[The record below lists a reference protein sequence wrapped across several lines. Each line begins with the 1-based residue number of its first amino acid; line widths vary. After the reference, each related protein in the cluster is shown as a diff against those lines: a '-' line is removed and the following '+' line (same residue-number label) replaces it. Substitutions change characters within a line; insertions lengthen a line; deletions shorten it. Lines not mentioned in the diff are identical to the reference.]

1 MTILFESDWHKP
13 ENQGVIVDYE
23 TKNQSFVRYSALLRE
38 MGVKNHLWPLQL
50 HDAGLQGIDPFDPD
64 ITPEMAVRVALEAKR
79 NFFFFVREL
88 ARDPAGSVEFP
99 ILFQANRGVMAAYW
113 LFFNHVLVL
122 LIMIRQTGKSFGIDQ
137 LLTYL
142 INIRLTKTEIS
153 YLTKDEKLRGREVDR
168 LKAIELSLPEY
179 LKQRTFRDPG
189 NTEVFKIGSLDNS
202 IKLYVPNRSPKLADL
217 VGRGMT
223 SPITVADE
231 FAYLANSSITIPVM
245 LAATLA
251 AREVA
256 QMKGDPYGNIFMTTS
271 GKRDTP
277 EGRYAYNFM
286 QSCADWSEGFF
297 DSANEADLHDRIK
310 KAGNG
315 RDLRVNIT
323 LNHRQLGKSDE
334 WLRDRLR
341 ESAQED
347 PVQIEADFLNRWPSG
362 STFSPFSQ
370 ETAEAM
376 RNSEILDPYVEIGT
390 DDAYA
395 FRWYYKEHEIM
406 GKMLQAPHILS
417 IDPSEQVGQ
426 DSIGVV
432 LENVHTGE
440 VAMAADISEGNLIV
454 FSKWVANFLIKHQGV
469 TLMIERRSM
478 GTAILDYVILFLTNE
493 GIDPFRRIFNQVVQ
507 QAEEYPDRFKEI
519 QNPFSSR
526 ENLFIKYKK
535 HFGWST
541 SGSGATSRTDL
552 YSRTLTAAAKMVG
565 SLMRD
570 RSLILQV
577 LGLEIRNG
585 RVDHGEGEHDDLSIA
600 WLLAYWI
607 LSLGKNLKHY
617 GIEPNR
623 ILCDNPVYRKELA
636 SVSSY
641 DQEVFNKARQDVERL
656 SKTLK
661 EEKDEYVAKRLEFD
675 LERALSR
682 LSETDRKVIAA
693 DDLIHKLR
701 EERNRNNRRN
711 SVQDFYEREF
721 GSQGGY
727 NNYLY

>member
-1 MTILFESDWHKP
+1 MTILFTNDWEKP
-13 ENQGVIVDYE
+13 ENRGVIVDYE

-50 HDAGLQGIDPFDPD
+50 HDAGLQGVDPFDPN
-64 ITPEMAVRVALEAKR
+64 ITPEMAVRVALESKR
-79 NFFFFVREL
+79 NFFYHIREL
-88 ARDPAGSVEFP
+88 ARDPSGSNEFP
-99 ILFQANRGVMAAYW
+99 ILFQANRGVMATYW

-122 LIMIRQTGKSFGIDQ
+122 LIMIRQTGKTFGVDH

-256 QMKGDPYGNIFMTTS
+256 QMKNDPYGNIFMTTS

-286 QSCADWSEGFF
+286 QSCAEW
-297 DSANEADLHDRIK
+297 NERLLDAADEQSLHDLVR

-315 RDLRVNIT
+315 RDLRVNCT
-323 LNHRQLGKSDE
+323 LNHRQLGKSDA

-347 PVQIEADFLNRWPSG
+347 QVQIEADFLNRWPSG
-362 STFSPFSQ
+362 TTFSPFSQ
-370 ETAEAM
+370 ETAEGI
-376 RNSEILDPYVEIGT
+376 RNSEVLDPYINIDS

-395 FRWYYKEHEIM
+395 FRWYYKELEIA
-406 GKMLQAPHILS
+406 GKLFQAPHILS

-432 LENVHTGE
+432 LRNVFTGE
-440 VAMAADISEGNLIV
+440 VSMAADISEGNLIV
-454 FSKWVANFLIKHQGV
+454 FSKWIANFLVKNLNVLLIV
-469 TLMIERRSM
+469 ERRSM

-507 QAEEYPDRFKEI
+507 LAEEYPERFKEI

-535 HFGWST
+535 QFGWST

-552 YSRTLTAAAKMVG
+552 YSRTLSAAARMTG
-565 SLMRD
+565 SLTRD
-570 RSLILQV
+570 RALILQI

-585 RVDHGEGEHDDLSIA
+585 RVDHGEGEHDDLVIA
-600 WLLAYWI
+600 WLLSYWI

-623 ILCDNPVYRKELA
+623 ILTDNPTYRQDLKA
-636 SVSSY
+636 VSSY
-641 DQEVFNKARQDVERL
+641 DQEVFNKARADVEEL
-656 SKTLK
+656 SAILK
-661 EEKDEYVAKRLEFD
+661 EERDEYVAKRLEFD

-682 LSETDRKVIAA
+682 LSETDRKVISA

-701 EERNRNNRRN
+701 EERNRNTRKNT
-711 SVQDFYEREF
+711 VQDYYEQEF
-721 GSQGGY
+721 GTY
-727 NNYLY
+727 NQYLY